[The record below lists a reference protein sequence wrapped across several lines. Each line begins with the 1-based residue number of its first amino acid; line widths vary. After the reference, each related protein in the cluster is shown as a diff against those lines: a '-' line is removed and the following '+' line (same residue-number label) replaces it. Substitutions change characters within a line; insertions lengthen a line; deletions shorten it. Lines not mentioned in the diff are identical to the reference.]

1 MFKRLIV
8 SMVLVMALGFGLVV
22 QAQDEEPVEL
32 VVFAAASLTDA
43 FEEIGAAFTAENP
56 HVSVLFSFGGSSSLA
71 TQLGQGAPADVFAS
85 ANARQMAVAVESER
99 ILDDVAQIF
108 AENYLVL
115 VVPAENPAE
124 IESLDDLAVEGVQ
137 LILAAPEVPIRAYT
151 DAIFT
156 LMAEDEA
163 YGESYVAAVLAN
175 LVSEEPNVRQVAAK
189 IALGE
194 ADAGIIYLSDV
205 TPDLAERV
213 IAIPIPEALNTLA
226 VYPIAPVADSAAP
239 EAAQAFIDFVLSEE
253 GQAIL
258 AAWNFVPVLDLEL
271 EAEATPEVEATAEAT
286 TEP

>member
-1 MFKRLIV
+1 MLKRYAVLLMLI
-8 SMVLVMALGFGLVV
+8 MVAGLGLMA
-22 QAQDEEPVEL
+22 QAQDEQPVEL

-43 FEEIGAAFTAENP
+43 FEEIAEAFTAENP
-56 HVSVLFSFGGSSSLA
+56 HITVLFSFGGSSSLA
-71 TQLGQGAPADVFAS
+71 TQLTQGAPADVFAS
-85 ANARQMAVAVESER
+85 ANERQMEVVIESER
-99 ILDDVAQIF
+99 VLEAVPLIF

-124 IESLDDLAVEGVQ
+124 IEGLDDLANAGVQ

-151 DAIFT
+151 DAMFV

-163 YGESYVAAVLAN
+163 YGEDYVEAVLAN

-205 TPDLAERV
+205 TPDIAERV

-226 VYPIAPVADSAAP
+226 VYPIAPLADSPSP
-239 EAAQAFIDFVLSEE
+239 EQAQAFVDFVLSEE

-258 AAWNFVPVLDLEL
+258 EAWNFVSVLEPDDDIT
-271 EAEATPEVEATAEAT
+271 EAEATPEAEAT
-286 TEP
+286 EEAA

>member
-1 MFKRLIV
+1 MLSVI
-8 SMVLVMALGFGLVV
+8 LVIALGFGLVV

-115 VVPAENPAE
+115 VVPAENPAD

-239 EAAQAFIDFVLSEE
+239 ETAQAFIDFVLSEE

>member
-1 MFKRLIV
+1 MLKYLSLLIV
-8 SMVLVMALGFGLVV
+8 IVMMVTGVMA
-22 QAQDEEPVEL
+22 QDDPETEL

-43 FEEIGAAFTAENP
+43 FEEIAEAFTAENP
-56 HVSVLFSFGGSSSLA
+56 HITVLFSFGGSSSLA
-71 TQLGQGAPADVFAS
+71 TQLLQGAPADVFAS
-85 ANARQMAVAVESER
+85 ANERQMQVAVDGER
-99 ILDDVAQIF
+99 VDEAAPVTF

-124 IESLDDLAVEGVQ
+124 IESLDDLANEGVQ
-137 LILAAPEVPIRAYT
+137 LILAAPEVPVRTYT
-151 DAIFT
+151 DAMLA

-205 TPDLAERV
+205 TPDIAERV

-226 VYPIAPVADSAAP
+226 VYPIAPVADSDAP
-239 EAAQAFIDFVLSEE
+239 EQAQAFVDFVLSEE

-258 AAWNFVPVLDLEL
+258 ETWNFVPVLEL
-271 EAEATPEVEATAEAT
+271 EDEDAAEAEVTPEVEATEEAA
-286 TEP
+286 